1 MPSLAT
7 NVIVNAGPTLDITCV
22 HPQGF
27 SAGHPASDLNF
38 DFKRLRLTTG
48 EATVEAARGAA
59 HAAAVGWWDAL
70 LLKYSLPSATIRP
83 AKTPVDCGI
92 SEDAQEG
99 ARAFGAEL
107 AKLRLDDAVARLGQ
121 LYTRLLPKQHRSSN
135 GIFYTPVPLVQ
146 HLADRVS
153 AAGMDWLR
161 GKVISPACGGGQF
174 LVEDA
179 RRMIAAMNDADPA
192 IVIASIGARLRGW
205 DSDPFACWLSQLA
218 VEACLLPQ
226 VIASGKRLAR
236 ITECRNSLLE
246 DWSDHAGTY
255 DLVNENPPFGKVKD
269 TPEFRRLFG
278 RSLHGHPNVY
288 GMFMDLGAHL
298 AKPNGGIIALVTP
311 TSYLGG
317 QYFKALRRTVA
328 ELAPPVAIDLVESR
342 RDVFPDVLQEVALSI
357 FVRGAPGRTT
367 ACSIV
372 QVMPDGLQI
381 SDAGT
386 MQLPT
391 SPTDP
396 WLIAR
401 SPENVRLVS
410 SMRAMPTRLADWGYS
425 VSTGP
430 LVWDRAKKAGRLHS
444 IAGAGRIPVMWAE
457 AVGRAGRFC
466 PSYEQR
472 ADKSFYEPE
481 PGKTA
486 GLVTDPCLLLKRTT
500 AKEQARRLVGAV
512 LPESFLRAHG
522 AVAVENHLN
531 MVKPRTGA
539 KVPLQTL
546 AAFFATDIAD
556 RVMRCISG
564 SVAISAAEIEAMPL
578 PSVEDLTAAMA
589 SQDPEAALR
598 SLYGTED
605 VVSEPAAP

>member
-1 MPSLAT
+1 
-7 NVIVNAGPTLDITCV
+7 
-22 HPQGF
+22 
-27 SAGHPASDLNF
+27 
-38 DFKRLRLTTG
+38 
-48 EATVEAARGAA
+48 
-59 HAAAVGWWDAL
+59 
-70 LLKYSLPSATIRP
+70 
-83 AKTPVDCGI
+83 
-92 SEDAQEG
+92 
-99 ARAFGAEL
+99 L

-135 GIFYTPVPLVQ
+135 GIFYTPVALVQ
-146 HLADRVS
+146 HLADRAS

-179 RRMIAAMNDADPA
+179 KRMIAAMRDADPA

-205 DSDPFACWLSQLA
+205 DTDPFACWLSQLV

-236 ITECRNSLLE
+236 ITECRNSLLD
-246 DWSDHAGTY
+246 DWSDHEGTF
-255 DLVNENPPFGKVKD
+255 DLINENPAFGKVKD
-269 TPEFRRLFG
+269 TSEFRRLFG
-278 RSLHGHPNVY
+278 RSLHGHPNLY

-311 TSYLGG
+311 TSYLAG
-317 QYFKALRRTVA
+317 QYFKALRRTLAAV
-328 ELAPPVAIDLVESR
+328 APPVSVDLVESR
-342 RDVFPDVLQEVALSI
+342 RDVFPDVLQEVALSV
-357 FVRGAPGRTT
+357 FVRGTSRRAT
-367 ACSIV
+367 ACSVV
-372 QVMPDGLQI
+372 QVMPDGVRI
-381 SDAGT
+381 ADAG
-386 MQLPT
+386 MMRLPT
-391 SPTDP
+391 SSMDP

-410 SMRAMPTRLADWGYS
+410 SMRAMPTRLMDWGYS

-430 LVWDRAKKAGRLHS
+430 LVWDRAEKAGRLHG
-444 IAGAGRIPVMWAE
+444 IAGAGRVPVVWAE
-457 AVGRAGRFC
+457 AVGRNGRFC

-472 ADKSFYEPE
+472 ADKAFYEPE

-486 GLVTDPCLLLKRTT
+486 NLVSDPCLLLKRTT
-500 AKEQARRLVGAV
+500 AKEQDRRLVGAV
-512 LPESFLRAHG
+512 LPESFLKAHS

-531 MVKPRTGA
+531 MVRAKTQPP

-578 PSVEDLTAAMA
+578 PSANDLNAAMA

-598 SLYGTED
+598 NLYGVGD
-605 VVSEPAAP
+605 VKAAMAAA